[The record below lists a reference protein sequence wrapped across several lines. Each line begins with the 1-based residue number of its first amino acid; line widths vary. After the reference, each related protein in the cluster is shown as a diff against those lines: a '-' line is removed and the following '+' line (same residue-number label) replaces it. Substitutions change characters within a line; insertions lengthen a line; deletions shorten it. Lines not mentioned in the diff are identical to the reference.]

1 LVRSLEG
8 LKERRENIIIE
19 IKKEEDRKIEIER
32 IVSKLREELEGL
44 NESLDKKYDVK
55 NEFDKVIQNT
65 EGAFVKV

>member
-1 LVRSLEG
+1 MVRSLEG